1 MTAYF
6 VTLAVMKTVLAH
18 GVLMNFQTRGSRS
31 PDLLTRQRFGGPKIV
46 IEKNE
51 LLQEG
56 SERLV

>member
-31 PDLLTRQRFGGPKIV
+31 PDLLTRQRFGGPKVV
-46 IEKNE
+46 IEKK
-51 LLQEG
+51 
-56 SERLV
+56 